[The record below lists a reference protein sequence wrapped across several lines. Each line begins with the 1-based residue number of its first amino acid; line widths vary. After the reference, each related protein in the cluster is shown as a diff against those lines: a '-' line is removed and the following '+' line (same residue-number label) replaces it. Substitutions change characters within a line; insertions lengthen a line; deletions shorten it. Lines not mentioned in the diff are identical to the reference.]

1 MILSTYRSPKG
12 VTGERSSFYRL
23 RMRFITPQAHG
34 KSTFIGVTCKSYLD
48 YQALTPQK
56 L

>member
-12 VTGERSSFYRL
+12 VTGKRSSFYHL
-23 RMRFITPQAHG
+23 RMRFITLQAHS
-34 KSTFIGVTCKSYLD
+34 KSTFIGITCKSYLD
-48 YQALTPQK
+48 YQALTLQK